1 MPTDWLTEWETFRD
15 SALSAWVCK
24 SKRGTEREGVSVR
37 VRERGRERERCKI
50 FWKGMTSALAPFS
63 YLVLYSM
70 CPRAFVTLK
79 KSFIKSASAVFRPS
93 SFKSLSWWP
102 RRSRRSSR
110 RKRRTNT
117 AREILIFPPKVSTT
131 VRQGFNVT
139 KLFTKFGNRLVCLSL
154 TNLYSLV

>member
-1 MPTDWLTEWETFRD
+1 MLTDWLTEWRTFRD
-15 SALSAWVCK
+15 SALSAWTCK
-24 SKRGTEREGVSVR
+24 SERGTEREGVSVR
-37 VRERGRERERCKI
+37 MCERERKREREKERERCRL
-50 FWKGMTSALAPFS
+50 FLKGMTGALAPFS

-102 RRSRRSSR
+102 HRSRRSSR
-110 RKRRTNT
+110 RRRRTNT

-131 VRQGFNVT
+131 DRQGFKVT
-139 KLFTKFGNRLVCLSL
+139 KLFTTVKIVCP
-154 TNLYSLV
+154 